1 MLYVMLYRSK
11 IDVVVD
17 VVIDVVQDPYFAIYD
32 CLSSTS
38 HVVIDIV
45 IDVVQDRQLGSPAF
59 LIVL

>member
-1 MLYVMLYRSK
+1 MWYRSK
-11 IDVVVD
+11 IDVVV
-17 VVIDVVQDPYFAIYD
+17 DVVQDPYFAIYD

>member
-1 MLYVMLYRSK
+1 MWYRSK

-32 CLSSTS
+32 CLSSTI

-45 IDVVQDRQLGSPAF
+45 IDVVQDRQLGSPVF

>member
-1 MLYVMLYRSK
+1 MWYRSK

-17 VVIDVVQDPYFAIYD
+17 VVIDVVQDPYFTIYD

-45 IDVVQDRQLGSPAF
+45 IDVVQDRHLGSPAF

>member
-1 MLYVMLYRSK
+1 MWYRSK

-38 HVVIDIV
+38 LVVIDIV

>member
-1 MLYVMLYRSK
+1 MWYRSN
-11 IDVVVD
+11 IGVVVD

>member
-1 MLYVMLYRSK
+1 MWYRSK
-11 IDVVVD
+11 IDVLVD

-45 IDVVQDRQLGSPAF
+45 VDVVQDHQLGSPAF

>member
-1 MLYVMLYRSK
+1 MWYRSK

-38 HVVIDIV
+38 HVVIA
-45 IDVVQDRQLGSPAF
+45 VVQDRQLGSPAF

>member
-1 MLYVMLYRSK
+1 M
-11 IDVVVD
+11 DVVVD

-32 CLSSTS
+32 CPSSTS